1 MAMSDSVSAEMTTM
15 LSEVLAPLLRADG
28 NELYL
33 VDSGKKELRLH
44 VTGKLSGSPGTPAAI
59 EHVIA
64 PAVAAID
71 KNVRLVVTSGWLV
84 PKSAILVEPA

>member
-1 MAMSDSVSAEMTTM
+1 MSEPAPADLTTM

-28 NELYL
+28 NDLYL
-33 VDSGKKELRLH
+33 VESSKKELRLH
-44 VTGKLSGSPGTPAAI
+44 VTGKLSGSPGTPDVI

-71 KNVRLVVTSGWLV
+71 KSLKLIVTSGWLV
-84 PKSAILVEPA
+84 PKTAVLVEPA